1 MGRKEKLRR
10 KEKEGEFCREIVG
23 SISDIAC

>member
-1 MGRKEKLRR
+1 MGQKEKVRR
-10 KEKEGEFCREIVG
+10 KEKEGGFCREIVG